1 MSRFTAFVFIATA
14 LFLAGC
20 NTQTSQDQKKKN
32 PSDTAAIKQKVAAK
46 FEFRDEIHNFGAL
59 KAGEVVSYSF
69 RFENT
74 GGEPL
79 TISHIKNECGCLEI
93 LYPKKPVQPGE
104 KSTIEVIFTTDGE
117 WGNEFKTIE
126 INTRKGLK
134 KNIAVTARI
143 QNAQFEKLINKK

>member
-1 MSRFTAFVFIATA
+1 MSRSTAFAFLAIV

-20 NTQTSQDQKKKN
+20 HNQTSLKKKN
-32 PSDTAAIKQKVAAK
+32 PIDTAAIKQKGPAK
-46 FEFRDEIHNFGAL
+46 FEFHDEIHNFGTL

-79 TISHIKNECGCLEI
+79 TISHVENECGCLEI

-104 KSTIEVIFTTDGE
+104 KSTIEVIFNTDGE

-126 INTRKGLK
+126 IKTRKGLK
-134 KNIAVTARI
+134 KNIAVTAHI